1 MDANGGL
8 TRRRLLV
15 GAAATVAAAG
25 TTTGLVAAGVLPG
38 RTRVREAL
46 GWNGPAGRIPD
57 VAPGP
62 SVDGTISSPSMP
74 GPAAWRIAYPP
85 GTSPGDALPIAVWLH
100 GKGGDER
107 SAFDELGLD
116 RFLAAAVAD
125 GAAPFALASVAG
137 GDGYW
142 HERDDGTDS
151 GRMVV
156 EDLLPTLE
164 RRGLDMDR
172 LALAGWSMGGYGALL
187 LAERHGD
194 DLGVEAVATMSAA
207 IWEDPDDG
215 VEAGA
220 FDDQIQARA
229 HDVLAVTE
237 ALSRTPMRVDCGAD
251 DPFADA
257 NRLLRERCSPTPAG
271 GLDPGA
277 HTVGY
282 WRRVAPDHIGFLS
295 RQLSS

>member
-15 GAAATVAAAG
+15 GAAATVAGAG

-85 GTSPGDALPIAVWLH
+85 GTSPGDAPPIAVWLH

-107 SAFDELGLD
+107 RVSTSSAWTASLPPPWPTALRLRP
-116 RFLAAAVAD
+116 RFGGRRRRLLARA
-125 GAAPFALASVAG
+125 
-137 GDGYW
+137 
-142 HERDDGTDS
+142 RDDGTDS

-156 EDLLPTLE
+156 EDLP
-164 RRGLDMDR
+164 
-172 LALAGWSMGGYGALL
+172 
-187 LAERHGD
+187 
-194 DLGVEAVATMSAA
+194 
-207 IWEDPDDG
+207 
-215 VEAGA
+215 
-220 FDDQIQARA
+220 
-229 HDVLAVTE
+229 
-237 ALSRTPMRVDCGAD
+237 
-251 DPFADA
+251 
-257 NRLLRERCSPTPAG
+257 
-271 GLDPGA
+271 
-277 HTVGY
+277 
-282 WRRVAPDHIGFLS
+282 
-295 RQLSS
+295 